1 MLSRFQNSAQRNWRQ
16 IYDSFVPK
24 RPKLD
29 ATQQTKLS
37 WANRVES
44 YADVPEVFKD
54 FFKPFQE
61 ADLDFP
67 YTVRTPS
74 FEGFL
79 HPTTEKLIC
88 DFVHSIYV
96 LERKGGGYDV
106 QCYPLEK
113 ISYVGFRAV
122 LLDADFKIC
131 GITTDGKPGSS
142 ILRFNAVTD
151 YLFEPLLAR
160 MRQATG
166 ESPGA
171 ASSELEKFDNWS
183 QLNYKFMML
192 ARHSLLG
199 GEKVLQA
206 FLQPEIRLP
215 LFTLLGRT
223 FYRTAS
229 LTHACILTDRE
240 IIMIREDYWY
250 GGIREYIPLR
260 HVVSLSL
267 RERENDLLVL
277 CIQLPG
283 DIQLEYLFEASAKRD
298 AYEFVERY
306 QGLTV
311 K

>member
-1 MLSRFQNSAQRNWRQ
+1 MLNRLQNSIQLTWDQ
-16 IYDSFVPK
+16 IYDVFVPK

-29 ATQQTKLS
+29 AAQQTRLS

-54 FFKPFQE
+54 FFEPFQE

-88 DFVHSIYV
+88 DLVHSIYV

-106 QCYPLEK
+106 QRYPLEK
-113 ISYVGFRAV
+113 ISYVRFRAV

-131 GITTDGKPGSS
+131 GMTTDGKPGSS
-142 ILRFNAVTD
+142 TLRFNAVTD

-160 MRQATG
+160 MRQAGG
-166 ESPGA
+166 ESLDA
-171 ASSELEKFDNWS
+171 SSSELEKFDNWS

-199 GEKVLQA
+199 GETVLQA

-215 LFTLLGRT
+215 VFTLLGIT

-229 LTHACILTDRE
+229 LTHAGILTDRE

-250 GGIREYIPLR
+250 GGIQEYLPLR
-260 HVVSLSL
+260 NVVALSLS
-267 RERENDLLVL
+267 ERENGLLSL
-277 CIQLPG
+277 CIQLSG
-283 DIQLEYLFEASAKRD
+283 DIQLEYLLESTAKQEIHKFLELSR
-298 AYEFVERY
+298 
-306 QGLTV
+306 GLTAE
-311 K
+311 